1 MRRQFNYRTSK
12 GGPKLT
18 PKNDGKLT
26 YGLDKG
32 LFQFGRFPTFAYQI
46 ISTLDNEIFVPAYLE
61 KTLLLKFNFYLFKKS
76 HIMIWQQNNGWA
88 FGDYTLRYVWRANKC

>member
-32 LFQFGRFPTFAYQI
+32 LFQFGRFPTFAY
-46 ISTLDNEIFVPAYLE
+46 
-61 KTLLLKFNFYLFKKS
+61 
-76 HIMIWQQNNGWA
+76 
-88 FGDYTLRYVWRANKC
+88 